1 MDKVR
6 LDKILESLKSEVKF
20 WQTFIAELE
29 ANRESEE
36 YLRARDALRF
46 AELRLS
52 SYEQER
58 LRPEYEILH

>member
-36 YLRARDALRF
+36 YLRARDALSF
-46 AELRLS
+46 AELQLS
-52 SYEQER
+52 RYEQER
-58 LRPEYEILH
+58 VRPEYENLH